1 MSIVRSDATI
11 GLAIQCGDAAVQIQP
26 PVTMAAWARL
36 NVDPA
41 DTTIRGV
48 VDFTTPTFSAGLI
61 GYNFFLVSSKF
72 RAYVRLA
79 TAPNSWAT
87 VAATANATV
96 GKWYHL
102 ALRVFDTDPTAGNR
116 IVEFFVD
123 GVSQGTHSTAFD
135 IGDDNPPPDIRYA
148 TSNLMLGRYISNLS
162 ETAIQDLAIW
172 NVKLTDAEI
181 AYMAGSRSHWA
192 PLAVGQAATL
202 RPFWPFDEMNDEQEV
217 GSSPKDFQN
226 RGKMLTNVSDFFY
239 PGGTDSG
246 STGHKTRGQSIPTI
260 YGPGA
265 RMITVSAPAAA
276 APSFRGLA
284 LCGVGV

>member
-1 MSIVRSDATI
+1 MSIVRSDATG
-11 GLAIQCGDAAVQIQP
+11 GLGIQCGDAAVKIQP
-26 PVTMAAWARL
+26 PLTMAAWARL

-48 VDFTTPTFSAGLI
+48 VDFTTTTYVAGLI

-72 RAYVRLA
+72 QASVRYRV
-79 TAPNSWAT
+79 SWAT
-87 VAATANATV
+87 VAAAANATV

-102 ALRVFDTDPTAGNR
+102 ALRVYDTDPTTGNR

-135 IGDDNPPPDIRYA
+135 ISDDLPPPDIRYA
-148 TSNLMLGRYISNLS
+148 TSYLMLGRYISNLS

-181 AYMAGSRSHWA
+181 AYMALSRSHWA

-226 RGKMLTNVSDFFY
+226 RGKMLTDVSDYFY
-239 PGGTDSG
+239 PFGTDSG
-246 STGHKTRGQSIPTI
+246 STGHKTRGQLIPTI

-265 RMITVSAPAAA
+265 QMITVSAPAAA

-284 LCGVGV
+284 LCGAGK